1 MLGVNARRLRRMDS
15 RLVIDHIEESE
26 KPSPISGYAQEPL
39 LSLADACE
47 SLMNIVDNIM
57 TYVMVAL
64 KDTAHF
70 PTDGLTR
77 DESAS
82 IRLYTMEWDE
92 GQLSLYCIL
101 NKTLKDA
108 DRSNLQPWLR
118 YLKLLLTGLAKLPCE
133 SPQTIWRGVR
143 DLNGELTPK
152 TQMTWW
158 AFSSCTKTL
167 SVLENDVY
175 LGTVGER
182 TLFSIEALNG
192 RNIRGHS
199 HFGDEDEILLLPGT
213 RVEVLSRIKP
223 ADNLC
228 IIHLKQKSPNKM
240 QLEPPFEGIWKFFNT
255 LFELNIFL
263 LGARLFPDLA

>member
-1 MLGVNARRLRRMDS
+1 MDARRLRRMDS
-15 RLVIDHIEESE
+15 RIVINHVGESE
-26 KPSPISGYAQEPL
+26 MASPIMGYAQEPL
-39 LSLADACE
+39 LSLPRACE
-47 SLMNIVDNIM
+47 PLVNIVDNIM
-57 TYVMVAL
+57 TYAKIAL
-64 KDTAHF
+64 KDTPHY

-82 IRLYTMEWDE
+82 IRLYTMEWNG
-92 GQLSLYCIL
+92 GQLSLYSIL
-101 NKTLKDA
+101 NKTLKTA
-108 DRSNLQPWLR
+108 DRNNLQPWFR
-118 YLKLLLTGLAKLPCE
+118 YLKLFLTGLVKLPCQ
-133 SPQTIWRGVR
+133 SPQIIWRGVR
-143 DLNGELTPK
+143 ELNRELIPK

-213 RVEVLSRIKP
+213 HVEVLSKIKP
-223 ADNLC
+223 AENLC
-228 IIHLKQKSPNKM
+228 IIHLRQKISNKI
-240 QLEPPFEGIWKFFNT
+240 QLEPPFEGI
-255 LFELNIFL
+255 
-263 LGARLFPDLA
+263 